1 MPLILGVLYE
11 IVDSDTFEQAGS
23 GGVPTTLII
32 IIAISKLPK
41 YCTQVIHRLVHTE
54 LY

>member
-1 MPLILGVLYE
+1 MLLILGVLYK
-11 IVDSDTFEQAGS
+11 IVDSDKFEQVGCV
-23 GGVPTTLII
+23 GVPTTLII
-32 IIAISKLPK
+32 IIIINKLPK